1 MYANVH
7 CRDAVAGILRRST
20 IKSAFDIGNASASVL
35 VPRVGFPPHPHRWRT
50 HLATSR
56 LSSAPSRLL
65 AALPPAERQ
74 RILGS
79 CETVE
84 LEFGDIL
91 AESGKKIRHVYFP
104 VSSFL
109 SLIAALNEHE
119 QLEVGIIGDEGMLG
133 TSLILGIDTSPLHVV
148 VQGAGPALRMKSSAF
163 VRELERSPALRL
175 LMNRYVYVLM
185 NQLAQTAICTRYHF
199 VDARLARW
207 LLLTRDRAH
216 TSAFHLTQQ
225 FMSYMLGVRRVGV
238 TKAARSL
245 EKKGLIEYNRGEI
258 HILDGKGLERASCQ
272 CYLEG
277 KAMYDDILG
286 ARRGTARGR

>member
-1 MYANVH
+1 MA
-7 CRDAVAGILRRST
+7 ASRST
-20 IKSAFDIGNASASVL
+20 
-35 VPRVGFPPHPHRWRT
+35 
-50 HLATSR
+50 
-56 LSSAPSRLL
+56 SAPSRLL
-65 AALPPAERQ
+65 AALPAAERQ
-74 RILGS
+74 RILDS
-79 CETVE
+79 CETVD
-84 LEFGDIL
+84 LAFGDIL

-119 QLEVGIIGDEGMLG
+119 QLEVGIVGDEGMLG

-148 VQGAGPALRMKSSAF
+148 VQGAGPALRMTAAAF
-163 VRELERSPALRL
+163 VRELERSPSLRL

-185 NQLAQTAICTRYHF
+185 NQLAQTAICTRYHY

-216 TSAFHLTQQ
+216 SQEFHLTQQ

-245 EKKGLIEYNRGEI
+245 EKQGLIEYKRGEI
-258 HILDGKGLERASCQ
+258 RILDGKGLERASCQ
-272 CYLEG
+272 CYAKG
-277 KAMYDDILG
+277 RTMYDEILG
-286 ARRGTARGR
+286 ARRGTARRH